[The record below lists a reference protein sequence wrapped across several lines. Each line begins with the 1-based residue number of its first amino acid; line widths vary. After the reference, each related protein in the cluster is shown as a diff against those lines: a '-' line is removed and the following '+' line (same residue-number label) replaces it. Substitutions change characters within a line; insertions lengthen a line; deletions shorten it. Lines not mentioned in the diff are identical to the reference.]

1 MDTAHHLVL
10 LAGALGLLSILA
22 GLFSARF
29 GTPLLVVF
37 LAIGILFGKDGP
49 VGLVF
54 NDFQAA
60 YLIGSVALAV
70 ILFEVGSRRSTACSR
85 SPCGLRWRWPRRESP
100 SPLVSSAPRTPCCRL
115 PLRLTRPGS

>member
-1 MDTAHHLVL
+1 ML
-10 LAGALGLLSILA
+10 

-29 GTPLLVVF
+29 GTPLLLVF

-60 YLIGSVALAV
+60 YLIGSVALAL
-70 ILFEVGSRRSTACSR
+70 ILFEGGPKTKRSML
-85 SPCGLRWRWPRRESP
+85 GHW
-100 SPLVSSAPRTPCCRL
+100 SSFICANPA
-115 PLRLTRPGS
+115 